1 MKKSKFCISVLSAVI
16 ICISSIFFVSAESS
30 TIDEAV
36 ISQADDRYVPL
47 YTKSPDSSLKNHA
60 VSEFSSK
67 DYQFFYTQTT
77 LLALVAGYLILFK
90 IKGLH
95 NKKK

>member
-1 MKKSKFCISVLSAVI
+1 MKNAKIILSIFAAII

-30 TIDEAV
+30 TIDEAI

-47 YTKSPDSSLKNHA
+47 YTKSPDSSLKNHSA
-60 VSEFSSK
+60 SEFSSK
-67 DYQFFYTQTT
+67 DYQLFYTQTT
-77 LLALVAGYLILFK
+77 LLALIAGYLILFK
-90 IKGLH
+90 VKGLH